1 MTVQRHKDQAFWM
14 EEYVSKSF
22 QVFFIKPGI
31 VVKEGINC
39 RLMMPNP
46 LNQDKTKA
54 VTPREQADLE
64 VNKHFVYQQFS
75 LVKFKLQP
83 AVHVQCQI
91 WGF

>member
-1 MTVQRHKDQAFWM
+1 MCPKVF
-14 EEYVSKSF
+14 KSF
-22 QVFFIKPGI
+22 LFKPGI

-39 RLMMPNP
+39 CLMIPNP

-54 VTPREQADLE
+54 ITPREHADLE

-83 AVHVQCQI
+83 TVYVQCQI
-91 WGF
+91 